1 MRDNCIIDYA
11 PMAFPL
17 QLKNSFIERLNTW
30 SLKRNGVQ
38 TGAVKLTQRRIYIL
52 PTRHGMLFALL
63 LLLLLVG
70 SINYGL
76 GLGFV
81 LTFLLVSMGL
91 VSILHT
97 WRNLAGL
104 WVQSIKTQPVF
115 AGDDAAFNISVEN
128 KGGLHRY
135 TIGLMQSAPTK
146 TTYINVPPR
155 EQSSL
160 TLRAATEKRGWLAA
174 PRFHL
179 FTEYPLGL
187 LHAWTYIYLDT
198 KCLVYPRPELHAP
211 VLPFSG
217 RKTGGTSLQ
226 EIGNDDFASLRNFRS
241 GDSPKHIAWKAVA
254 QEKGLLTKQ
263 FSGESGGEVW
273 LDFYALES
281 LATEARLSR
290 LTSWVLAADKA
301 RLHYGL
307 HLPEKNIDLAQG
319 AEHRARCLEALALH
333 GLG

>member
-1 MRDNCIIDYA
+1 MDFSLRLLKPISA
-11 PMAFPL
+11 
-17 QLKNSFIERLNTW
+17 QLNAW

-38 TGAVKLTQRRIYIL
+38 SGPVRLTQRRIYIL
-52 PTRHGMLFALL
+52 PTRHGLLFALL

-104 WVQSIKTQPVF
+104 IVASVKNHAVF
-115 AGDDAAFNISVEN
+115 AGDDALFDISVEN
-128 KGGLHRY
+128 PGGLPRY
-135 TIGLMQSAPTK
+135 TIGLMQTAPMPASFA
-146 TTYINVPPR
+146 NVPPHR
-155 EQSSL
+155 EAHFS
-160 TLRAATEKRGWLAA
+160 LRAPTGKRGWQPS

-187 LHAWTYIYLDT
+187 LHAWTYVYLDAR
-198 KCLVYPRPELHAP
+198 CLVYPRPENNAP
-211 VLPFSG
+211 MLPLSG
-217 RKTGGTSLQ
+217 KKTGGITR
-226 EIGNDDFASLRNFRS
+226 EEAGYDDFAHLRNYRL

-254 QEKGLLTKQ
+254 QDKGWLTKQ

-273 LDFYALES
+273 LDFSALEGLDS
-281 LATEARLSR
+281 EARLSR
-290 LTSWVLAADKA
+290 LTRWVIDADKSQ
-301 RLHYGL
+301 LHYGL
-307 HLPEKNIDLAQG
+307 RLPALTIPLAHGVEQ
-319 AEHRARCLEALALH
+319 RTRCLEALALY
-333 GLG
+333 GLD

>member
-1 MRDNCIIDYA
+1 
-11 PMAFPL
+11 MALTFR
-17 QLKNSFIERLNTW
+17 LKNIFSQRLNAW

-38 TGAVKLTQRRIYIL
+38 SGAVHLTQRRIYIL
-52 PTRHGMLFALL
+52 PTRHGILFALL

-81 LTFLLVSMGL
+81 LTFLLVSMGM

-104 WVQSIKTQPVF
+104 WVQSIKNQPVF
-115 AGDDAAFNISVEN
+115 AGDDAAFEIGVGN

-135 TIGLMQSAPTK
+135 TIGLMQTAPTL
-146 TTYINVPPR
+146 TTYVNVPPR
-155 EQSSL
+155 QPAQLSL
-160 TLRAATEKRGWLAA
+160 RVATEKRGWLPS

-187 LHAWTYIYLDT
+187 LHAWSYVYLDT
-198 KCLVYPRPELHAP
+198 KCLVYPRPEMHAP
-211 VLPFSG
+211 GLPLSG
-217 RKTGGTSLQ
+217 RKTGGASRQ
-226 EIGNDDFASLRNFRS
+226 EIGNDDFASLRNFRA

-273 LDFYALES
+273 LDFSALEG
-281 LATEARLSR
+281 LDTEARLSR
-290 LTSWVLAADKA
+290 LTRWTLEADKA
-301 RLHYGL
+301 QLHYGL
-307 HLPEKNIDLAQG
+307 RLPNKNIDLAQG
-319 AEHRARCLEALALH
+319 VEHRARCLEALALH

>member
-1 MRDNCIIDYA
+1 MVI
-11 PMAFPL
+11 PL
-17 QLKNSFIERLNTW
+17 QLKNIFSSRLHAW

-38 TGAVKLTQRRIYIL
+38 SGAVHLTQRRIYIL

-104 WVQSIKTQPVF
+104 WVQSIKSPPVF
-115 AGDDAAFNISVEN
+115 AGDDAAFDISVEN

-135 TIGLMQSAPTK
+135 TIGLMQPAPMQTA
-146 TTYINVPPR
+146 YANVPPR
-155 EQSSL
+155 QQAQL
-160 TLRAATEKRGWLAA
+160 TLRAPTEKRGWLKS

-187 LHAWTYIYLDT
+187 LHAWTYIFLDS
-198 KCLVYPRPELHAP
+198 KCLVYPRPEINAP
-211 VLPFSG
+211 GLPLSG
-217 RKTGGTSLQ
+217 RKTGGNSRQ

-273 LDFYALES
+273 LDFHAIDNPD
-281 LATEARLSR
+281 TEARLSR

-301 RLHYGL
+301 QLHFGLRLPG
-307 HLPEKNIDLAQG
+307 KNIGLAQG

>member
-1 MRDNCIIDYA
+1 
-11 PMAFPL
+11 MAIPL
-17 QLKNSFIERLNTW
+17 QLINIFSQRLNAW

-38 TGAVKLTQRRIYIL
+38 SGAVHLTQRRIYIL

-104 WVQSIKTQPVF
+104 WVESIKSPPVF
-115 AGDDAAFNISVEN
+115 AADDAVFEIGVEN

-135 TIGLMQSAPTK
+135 TIGLMQTAPTP
-146 TTYINVPPR
+146 TAYVNVPPR
-155 EQSSL
+155 QHAQLS
-160 TLRAATEKRGWLAA
+160 LRAPTEKRGWLKS

-187 LHAWTYIYLDT
+187 LHAWTYVYLDT
-198 KCLVYPRPELHAP
+198 KCLVYPRPEMNAP
-211 VLPFSG
+211 GLPLSG
-217 RKTGGTSLQ
+217 RKTGGAAKQ
-226 EIGNDDFASLRNFRS
+226 EIGNDDFASLRNFRA

-273 LDFYALES
+273 LDFSALEG
-281 LATEARLSR
+281 LDTEARLSR
-290 LTSWVLAADKA
+290 LTRWVLDADKA
-301 RLHYGL
+301 QLHYGL
-307 HLPEKNIDLAQG
+307 RLPNKNTGLAHG
-319 AEHRARCLEALALH
+319 AEHRARCLETLALY
-333 GLG
+333 GLD